1 MEEKEEECV
10 LASYSFLNHD
20 DTEHYTSITNA
31 AQLLLS
37 LFGFQRLYID
47 SRRANHLRPAVFFS
61 SILHGTD
68 IDLKATAR
76 NGRARNVPSKGLKV
90 YYLKMIDC
98 TYMAIS

>member
-1 MEEKEEECV
+1 MR
-10 LASYSFLNHD
+10 ASCSFLNHD

-37 LFGFQRLYID
+37 LFGIQRLYID
-47 SRRANHLRPAVFFS
+47 SRRANHLRPAVLFS
-61 SILHGTD
+61 PILHGAE

-76 NGRARNVPSKGLKV
+76 NGRARNVQTKGLKM
-90 YYLKMIDC
+90 YYLKMIDY